1 MFVQKSQK
9 YILTYKL
16 TSLNNIATPP
26 HESPVTKKSQYQL
39 FQANLP
45 TSKCMI
51 FYNDP
56 NTSALQKIMKVFY
69 HFFCVDLKL

>member
-26 HESPVTKKSQYQL
+26 HESPVTK
-39 FQANLP
+39 NLNI
-45 TSKCMI
+45 SCFRQIKI
-51 FYNDP
+51 FWLKPSNIKMHDL
-56 NTSALQKIMKVFY
+56 LQWP
-69 HFFCVDLKL
+69 

>member
-26 HESPVTKKSQYQL
+26 HESPVTKISQYQL
-39 FQANLP
+39 FQAN
-45 TSKCMI
+45 
-51 FYNDP
+51 
-56 NTSALQKIMKVFY
+56 
-69 HFFCVDLKL
+69 